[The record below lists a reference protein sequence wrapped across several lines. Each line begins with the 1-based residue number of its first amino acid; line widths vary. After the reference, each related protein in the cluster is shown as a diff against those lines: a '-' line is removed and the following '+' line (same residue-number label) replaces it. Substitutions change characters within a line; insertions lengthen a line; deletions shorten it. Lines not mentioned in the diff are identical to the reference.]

1 MLSYKIIQISNRLE
15 AATGEANEVG
25 ANTEAS
31 ALASRGADRGRDNVK
46 DREDGRGDNAERH
59 DLIPGERA
67 TGNKDSRNS
76 DKETLDEILNH
87 AIDDFRR
94 GVHAVYIPIVDFSS
108 EQI

>member
-1 MLSYKIIQISNRLE
+1 MIYYTIILLSNRLDP
-15 AATGEANEVG
+15 ATGEANEVG
-25 ANTEAS
+25 ADTEAS
-31 ALASRGADRGRDNVK
+31 ALASRRADRGRDDVE

-67 TGNKDSRNS
+67 AGDKDGRNR
-76 DKETLDEILNH
+76 DEETLNEILNH